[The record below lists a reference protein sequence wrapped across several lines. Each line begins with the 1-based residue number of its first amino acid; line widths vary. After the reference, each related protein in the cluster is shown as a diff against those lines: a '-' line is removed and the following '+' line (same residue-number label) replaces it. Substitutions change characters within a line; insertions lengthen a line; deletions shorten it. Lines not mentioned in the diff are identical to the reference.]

1 VSSFVITFGV
11 DSDASILK
19 NLVNALQELDEENE
33 NFFFKRMEILVLLK
47 EQETAIKYIRLK
59 L

>member
-1 VSSFVITFGV
+1 VSSFVITFRV
-11 DSDASILK
+11 DNDASILK